1 MTAPGSPALVF
12 IHGAGSNADFWH
24 WQQSAFPGAHYLNL
38 PGHRQGARAR
48 GQGSDSEDTASNPKS
63 KFQNPKSIPAYADWV
78 AQYVEDEGLESVV
91 LNGHS
96 MGGAI
101 TMTLALRQP
110 AWLKA
115 IILTGTGAR
124 LRVLPRLL
132 ELLGTDYPAGVDL
145 IIEQSFAPPSGPLTY
160 AQRARLNGVRR
171 QILRTPQEVTRGDY
185 QACDGF
191 DVMERVGE
199 ITVPAL
205 CIVGAQDRMTPP
217 RYGEFLHSRIAGSRL
232 EVIEGA
238 GHMLPMEQSEEY
250 NRRVADFVGGLA

>member
-1 MTAPGSPALVF
+1 LTNTGRPALIF
-12 IHGAGSNADFWH
+12 IHGAGANSDFWH
-24 WQQSAFPGAHYLNL
+24 WQQSAFPEAHYLNL
-38 PGHRQGARAR
+38 PGHYKGSGAR

-132 ELLGTDYPAGVDL
+132 ELLRTDYPAAVDL
-145 IIEQSFAPPSGPLTY
+145 IIQDSFAPPSEPLTY
-160 AQRARLNGVRR
+160 AQRARLNGTRR
-171 QILRTPQEVTRGDY
+171 QSCAHTT
-185 QACDGF
+185 
-191 DVMERVGE
+191 
-199 ITVPAL
+199 
-205 CIVGAQDRMTPP
+205 
-217 RYGEFLHSRIAGSRL
+217 GSDK
-232 EVIEGA
+232 G
-238 GHMLPMEQSEEY
+238 
-250 NRRVADFVGGLA
+250 